1 MPLINLERIK
11 AHRLETDP
19 YRWTAITDLYTPDD
33 AENWP
38 RLTLAIIS
46 SWCPRTAANG
56 NTYMRHAR

>member
-33 AENWP
+33 ADKLGRDLP
-38 RLTLAIIS
+38 LRSFQAGVLVRQ
-46 SWCPRTAANG
+46 RTG
-56 NTYMRHAR
+56 ILI